1 MKECAAIA
9 KLPDVIGAV
18 LSDHSG
24 TLLDWSGMVDG
35 ETAGAVHA
43 FTARGFTQAGDTLGI
58 GSLQRMSIV
67 GPSKTC
73 VIALQSDTILGL
85 YGEPNKPV
93 GLVERRLQDALSK

>member
-9 KLPDVIGAV
+9 KLPDIIGAV

-43 FTARGFTQAGDTLGI
+43 FTARGFAQAGEALGM
-58 GSLQRMSIV
+58 GSLQKMSIV

-73 VIALQSDTILGL
+73 VVAIQSDTILGL
-85 YGEPNKPV
+85 YGDPNKPV
-93 GLVERRLQDALSK
+93 ASVERRLQDALSK